1 MKGELKILTYLCYI
15 HFWDM
20 TLYLNSTKIY
30 SGKNKFL
37 EIKVVINIFSDLY
50 KIWFLAYSLF
60 HFYFCIF
67 WGYIFMFIKTIS
79 RPALKKNEKKKSNLV
94 CEVSQHLPNPFK
106 QLTFH
111 PSPQSLW
118 QISRVRELRKSR
130 NNKIDKSE

>member
-30 SGKNKFL
+30 SGKNKFW
-37 EIKVVINIFSDLY
+37 EMKAVISIFSDLY

-79 RPALKKNEKKKSNLV
+79 RPALKKKKINLAS
-94 CEVSQHLPNPFK
+94 EVSQHLPNPFK

-118 QISRVRELRKSR
+118 QISRVQELRKSR
-130 NNKIDKSE
+130 NNRTDKSE